1 MGLYRRKGSRFW
13 WMSCTVGNERRF
25 ESTKTSSKEIAT
37 KIWKRR
43 EGEIAMGL
51 FKVGW
56 PGERMK
62 FGLLCEE
69 FERSHFARLTK
80 NTVKGH
86 RSYLGN
92 LKLFFGD
99 RKLDNITVA
108 MVEAYRD
115 QRRQQPSKRK
125 PNQTVKGAT
134 VNRELECLKCML
146 DFATKRRYIAE
157 NPASEVKHFN
167 ELRERPTRR
176 MLTLEEERRILDAA
190 PVYLRV
196 AIILLAQTGGRTY
209 SEGFSLRWSQVDF
222 ENRLIRLNN
231 NVKTPGSAEPIP
243 LSQFACDVLQAWKK
257 EEASKGDYIF
267 PSPVLPNRPIST
279 VKTAWKATLKRAG
292 VTAFPIY
299 NLRHVFCTRLSEVA
313 PDAVV
318 QRAMRHTSPE
328 TKRHYQLGMAD
339 QVRQAMEKSNKK
351 AYGRGRLLHFYDSGP
366 NAKKEGVKA
375 VCN

>member
-1 MGLYRRKGSRFW
+1 M
-13 WMSCTVGNERRF
+13 NEQRYF
-25 ESTKTSSKEIAT
+25 ESTKTTSKELAK

-56 PGERMK
+56 PGERMR
-62 FGLLCEE
+62 FGQLCEE
-69 FERSHFARLTK
+69 FERSHFAGLSE
-80 NTVKGH
+80 NTVRGH
-86 RSYLGN
+86 RSSLIN

-99 RKLDNITVA
+99 RKLDHITVA
-108 MVEAYRD
+108 MVETYRD
-115 QRRQQPSKRK
+115 ERRQQPSKRK

-146 DFATKRRYIAE
+146 DSATKRRYIAA

-176 MLTLEEERRILDAA
+176 MLSLEEERRILDAA

-196 AIILLAQTGGRTY
+196 AIILLAQIGGRTY

-222 ENRLIRLNN
+222 ESKLIRLSN
-231 NVKTPGSAEPIP
+231 NVKTPASAEPIP
-243 LSQFACDVLQAWKK
+243 LSQYACDVLQAWRK
-257 EEASKGDYIF
+257 EAASTSEYVF
-267 PSPVLPNRPIST
+267 PSPILANRPSST
-279 VKTAWKATLKRAG
+279 IKIAWKTTLKRAG

-318 QRAMRHTSPE
+318 QRAT
-328 TKRHYQLGMAD
+328 
-339 QVRQAMEKSNKK
+339 QAPKPSVTINWE
-351 AYGRGRLLHFYDSGP
+351 RPIRF
-366 NAKKEGVKA
+366 VTWW
-375 VCN
+375 